1 MASDLSLSISVSAV
15 VGGALSGLTNIGKA
29 MNTLKSTTTNL
40 TTKQKELG
48 DSLERNKDRLSSTS
62 AAHLWR
68 QYNQVGEA
76 IDKLTRKHEQLA
88 KIAAR
93 KIGNQEQW
101 QNLKGQ
107 WQSAVASA
115 GTLVL
120 PIKLA
125 IDFESAMADVKKV
138 VDFDTPEQFKQM
150 GQDIVAMTR
159 QIPMSAN
166 ELAKIVALGG
176 QSGIAQD
183 QLLRFAN
190 SAAKMGVAFDVS
202 AEKAGQSMAE
212 LRSAFQLDQSGVET
226 LADKINYLGNTT
238 PAAAKGIMEI
248 VQRVGAF
255 GTVAGYNTGTVAAL
269 GATMRGFG
277 IQEEIAATSI
287 KNMMLALVAGET
299 ATKSQKAAWKKLGFD
314 HEKIAKD
321 MQKDAEGTT
330 LKVLEAVSKLEKHEQ
345 ASTLKQ
351 LFGSESLLG
360 IAPLLTSI
368 DTVKKNLEG
377 VKNAA
382 NFDGSMNKEYE
393 ARAATTANNIQL
405 LKNSLTG
412 LGITV
417 GTMLLPAVNRFVVL
431 STSVVNALTDW
442 AQQHPVLTQAIVGT
456 TAAILAFISGGFVI
470 RVLGNRMMAVLLSVR
485 GGFAALSASI
495 TAVRAVMQGGVAL
508 SSLEGNLGKVI
519 RAFTT
524 VCTAIMAFS
533 LSSAMAFA
541 PVLLAIAAV
550 AAAAALIYIYWKP
563 IKAFFIG
570 FWDGFKDG
578 IAPIMPLL
586 EMIGAGWKGLFDLA
600 VAFVQPIIAWFRE
613 LGLVSDETAQKSQSI
628 GYFFGAMLGTLLGN
642 VQAIGGAIINGWRM
656 IFDSLFNVVFM
667 VIEQVKSVWQGGL
680 SNMVALVMNWAILG
694 AIRAILN
701 AIAALFGG
709 EVGRWASYG
718 ANMID
723 GLINGISAGI
733 GRVVAM
739 AQNLAARVKG
749 AFTGAMQIHSPS
761 RVFRSYGGFMTEGL
775 AIGVNKGADK
785 PIGKIRQLASNLK
798 NRFAERMSG
807 FRSDLSARLSANADN
822 LSQARAE
829 YSQAQF
835 NNGGAMTIH
844 FNPTININGGGNM
857 SAQMQQGLQMSLY
870 EFEKTLERVMAE
882 KIRRAY

>member
-40 TTKQKELG
+40 TAKQKELG

-107 WQSAVASA
+107 WQDAVASA

-138 VDFDTPEQFKQM
+138 VDFDTPDQFKKM

-159 QIPMSAN
+159 QIPMSAT

-212 LRSAFQLDQSGVET
+212 LRSAFKLDQSGVET

-299 ATKSQKAAWKKLGFD
+299 ATKGQKAAWKKLGFD
-314 HEKIAKD
+314 HEQVAKD
-321 MQKDAEGTT
+321 MQKNAEGTT
-330 LKVLEAVSKLEKHEQ
+330 LKVLESVSKLEKHEQ
-345 ASTLKQ
+345 ASTLKE

-368 DTVKKNLEG
+368 DTVKKNLNG

-412 LGITV
+412 LGITI
-417 GTMLLPAVNRFVVL
+417 GTMLLPAVNRFVTL

-442 AQQHPVLTQAIVGT
+442 AQQHPTLTKAIVGT
-456 TAAILAFISGGFVI
+456 AAAILAFISGGFVM
-470 RVLGNRMMAVLLSVR
+470 RVLGNRIMAVLLSVR

-495 TAVRAVMQGGVAL
+495 TAVRAVMQGGMGLTML
-508 SSLEGNLGKVI
+508 SGNLGKFVRGLNI
-519 RAFTT
+519 VR
-524 VCTAIMAFS
+524 TAIMTFS
-533 LSSAMAFA
+533 LSSAVAFA

-550 AAAAALIYIYWKP
+550 VAAAALIYIYWKP

-578 IAPIMPLL
+578 IAPILPLL

-613 LGLVSDETAQKSQSI
+613 LGLVSDETAQKSQNL
-628 GYFFGAMLGTLLGN
+628 GYFFGAMLGSL
-642 VQAIGGAIINGWRM
+642 IGGITTVGSMIVNGWRM
-656 IFDSLFNVVFM
+656 IFEMLIQIATTIWEGIKTVFNTALTAISILIASWSPVSAFQTAFAAVSGFFSGL
-667 VIEQVKSVWQGGL
+667 VSTFTGYGG
-680 SNMVALVMNWAILG
+680 MI
-694 AIRAILN
+694 
-701 AIAALFGG
+701 
-709 EVGRWASYG
+709 
-718 ANMID
+718 ID
-723 GLINGISAGI
+723 GLVNGIKAKI
-733 GRVVAM
+733 NDAVA
-739 AQNLAARVKG
+739 AVQNLGSRIKA
-749 AFTGAMQIHSPS
+749 AFTSAKSMDIHSPS
-761 RVFRSYGGFMTEGL
+761 RVFRAYGGFMTEGL
-775 AIGVNKGADK
+775 AIGVNKGANK
-785 PIGKIRQLASNLK
+785 PVSKISQLAGNLK
-798 NRFAERMSG
+798 SRFAERMNG

-829 YSQAQF
+829 AQANQI
-835 NNGGAMTIH
+835 NNGGAITIH
-844 FNPTININGGGNM
+844 FNPTINAQGGNP
-857 SAQMQQGLQMSLY
+857 QQIEAALQMGLR
-870 EFEKTLERVMAE
+870 EFEDLFKRM
-882 KIRRAY
+882 ISDRQRREY